1 MKQKGHLKLLKRSP
15 QKENSTDGYHFKPG
29 ARNVIISAA
38 SVLDETWALWEID
51 PSSKNLREKF
61 YLLEYYLDYLKRFS
75 EEEA

>member
-15 QKENSTDGYHFKPG
+15 QKENATEMDHFKSG
-29 ARNVIISAA
+29 ARDVIISAA

-51 PSSKNLREKF
+51 PSSKDLREKF